1 MMAKLKYGILQKEYV
16 WYPFINI
23 HNLLKGCVLIMMAPN
38 LYPLLLTKLSICMIL
53 KQHLNSIIKNMNKNI
68 NRRENKNYNL

>member
-23 HNLLKGCVLIMMAPN
+23 HNLLKVCVLTMMAPN
-38 LYPLLLTKLSICMIL
+38 LYPLLPTKLSICMIL
-53 KQHLNSIIKNMNKNI
+53 KQHLNSIIKNINKNI